1 MNSIQVYE
9 EIDWTGNT
17 ARAQKFASPLEDGR
31 MADDINI
38 GLETDVREEVAAG
51 LSRLLAD
58 TYAVYLKTHGY
69 HWNVEGPNFGSLHVL
84 FMDQYTEMWTAIDE
98 VAERIR
104 ALGAY
109 APQGYGAFGRLS
121 SIRDGNPE
129 QAAEAMLAE
138 LVADHEALIATARQS
153 RAAADEATDDVTAGL
168 IDDRVQAHE
177 KHAWMLRASLG
188 RR

>member
-1 MNSIQVYE
+1 
-9 EIDWTGNT
+9 
-17 ARAQKFASPLEDGR
+17 
-31 MADDINI
+31 MADDMDI
-38 GLETDVREEVAAG
+38 GLETAARGAVAGG
-51 LSRLLAD
+51 LSKLLAD

-69 HWNVEGPNFGSLHVL
+69 HWNVEGPNFGALHTL

-109 APQGYGAFGRLS
+109 APQGYGAFGKLS
-121 SIRDGNPE
+121 QIGDGTPE
-129 QAAEAMLAE
+129 QSAEAMLAE
-138 LVADHEALIATARQS
+138 LIKDHETLIRTGRQV
-153 RAAADEATDDVTAGL
+153 RAAAEEASDDVTAGL
-168 IDDRVQAHE
+168 IDARVQAHE

>member
-1 MNSIQVYE
+1 
-9 EIDWTGNT
+9 
-17 ARAQKFASPLEDGR
+17 

-38 GLETDVREEVAAG
+38 GLETNVREKVAAG
-51 LSRLLAD
+51 LSKLLAD

-69 HWNVEGPNFGSLHVL
+69 HWNVEGPNFGALHTL

-109 APQGYGAFGRLS
+109 APQGYAAFGKLS
-121 SIRDGNPE
+121 TIRDGNAD
-129 QAAEAMLAE
+129 QSAEAMLAE
-138 LVADHEALIATARQS
+138 LIADHETLINNARAT

-168 IDDRVQAHE
+168 IDSRVQAHE